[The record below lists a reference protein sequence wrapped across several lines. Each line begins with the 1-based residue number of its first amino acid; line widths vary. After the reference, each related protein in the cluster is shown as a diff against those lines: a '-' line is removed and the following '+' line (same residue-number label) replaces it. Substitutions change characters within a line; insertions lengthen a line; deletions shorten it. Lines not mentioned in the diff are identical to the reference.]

1 MAKKIISTIIK
12 IVLILVL
19 VMGLVIFII
28 YVIFE
33 LIDNNKMLKVTST
46 FIGNDNLEYIT
57 KLDDEVIGFTD
68 FRVTYIYQVDDLKKI
83 SCDTLN
89 FDMKTNFNSISFDN
103 LAAKYLNDKNNY
115 CIKQYETNN
124 RGFNIG
130 VLQDNILMIRVY
142 QD

>member
-1 MAKKIISTIIK
+1 MGKKIISTIMK
-12 IVLILVL
+12 IVLILLSV
-19 VMGLVIFII
+19 VFII
-28 YVIFE
+28 YVIFKI
-33 LIDNNKMLKVTST
+33 IDNNKMLKVTST

-68 FRVTYIYQVDDLKKI
+68 FRVTYIYQVENLKKI
-83 SCDTLN
+83 SCDALN

-103 LAAKYLNDKNNY
+103 LAAKYLKDKNNY
-115 CIKQYETNN
+115 CIKQYETAN
-124 RGFNIG
+124 RGFNIA